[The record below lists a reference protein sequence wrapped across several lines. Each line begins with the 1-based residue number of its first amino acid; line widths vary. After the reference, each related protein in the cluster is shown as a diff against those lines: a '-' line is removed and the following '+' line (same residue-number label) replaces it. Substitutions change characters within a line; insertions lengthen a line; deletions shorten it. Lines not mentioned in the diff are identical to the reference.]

1 MGKRPEAERRG
12 ERYVQGGWE
21 LAPSW
26 LQNLC
31 TELCV
36 IAETKSGLGP
46 RWELSVFVAPSPWG
60 LTLCL
65 APYMACEKALFAW

>member
-1 MGKRPEAERRG
+1 M
-12 ERYVQGGWE
+12 QGGWE
-21 LAPSW
+21 LASSW

-36 IAETKSGLGP
+36 IVETRSGLDP
-46 RWELSVFVAPSPWG
+46 PWELSVFVAPSPWG

-65 APYMACEKALFAW
+65 ALYMACKKALFAW